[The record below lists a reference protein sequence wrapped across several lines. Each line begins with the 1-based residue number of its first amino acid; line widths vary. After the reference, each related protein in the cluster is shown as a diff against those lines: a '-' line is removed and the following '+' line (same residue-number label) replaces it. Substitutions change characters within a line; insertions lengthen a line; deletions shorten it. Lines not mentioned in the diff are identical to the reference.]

1 MTVTADDLGVLG
13 NLGKAIGLLGSDGDP
28 NPSWFGDPAA
38 SLQTV
43 LADDGQRAALIDFVD
58 EALGGADASAD
69 PSGTTWLPLVELE
82 PPEPRLTVAVTVDD
96 RPADHVTVGLGV
108 AFETEG
114 PASRT
119 TVSVPLFQAAKRGQT
134 IGSPFLLGQV
144 GGRLHLASHVT
155 VDESAPVPGQAR
167 LGGVGLEVDLPTA
180 AGDSPAVFTLVLEDF
195 QLPGAAA
202 PQTVRISGSGTE
214 QIEHSV
220 LDLVLSLL
228 RAQAQALG
236 GSPVADLAGLLGLG
250 GDDVPD
256 FPIEQL
262 AADGI
267 AALPA
272 WLESVLDSTPARQAW
287 LGHLAALVGGNVDG
301 DDITLTLGATA
312 AALRFGLLAQ
322 PGPSGHTQLTATLGV
337 DVGVGSPRVQARADL
352 LRIDLGSGSALGL
365 PSLGVWASIGVH
377 DGAGTAVLDVTD
389 PTVAHAD
396 TLRVGFGLD
405 ADRKLNFVLAADVV
419 RLGAHSYPTLDL
431 TSPAAVM
438 DAAEH
443 TVDDIATQLLGQLG
457 SSLGAARM
465 LLGLDPPTGTVVPT
479 IGLADLLHDP
489 LGAVAGYWHTLLT
502 AHGDAVTVLLESVRD
517 TFADAGVGALPIRG
531 TGGVDDPWRV
541 ALVGPVELEAMVDGD
556 SLNLTLAASTSVDTI
571 GQRCTVLET
580 RLAATLAVLD
590 LAGRHVQLLPSVE
603 GALNARERGVT
614 PPQVTLPL
622 GGGAALTATG
632 VGFSLRW
639 AAGRGLA
646 AALETPA
653 LSLQLPSGET
663 LPVAFPTID
672 ADGNVTLPPEAWD
685 ALQALLG
692 EVGMLLPGLVGELV
706 ELAGWRGGEAGLRL
720 ADLVTDPGAALA
732 VWLPQ
737 LALGEL
743 GPVALGLLADL
754 LTAAGPAGGAI
765 AGTGSPDDPIRI
777 ALDTGGSLPE
787 LAVWF
792 PPAGLERP
800 VVAAPQSLRLW
811 RPGDPALDAGAL
823 ASAIAAEGMVDSA
836 VRDLADGRDVAGGL
850 AALTTRW
857 TGSDGAVVPPATT
870 PGGIAVRRVGAAA
883 GGLAARL
890 DLEDE
895 LGRVPSTVVHVAIGA
910 GSWPDA
916 PADRRVDLTATGL
929 APAMFTAPA
938 PVAGDWFV
946 ALGARAAC
954 RLAAGD
960 DDGTLGQAQRLQV
973 VLDALA
979 PLGND
984 LVVVALAGAGHA
996 ARLAAQAQAAVSDLV
1011 TLGTP
1016 LGPVSLTVLST
1027 QPGADALRLLGR
1039 LLPPA
1044 AAGGADDDLALGRQL
1059 VGGALALAGQADPAG
1074 ELRLPA
1080 TELPAPRAG
1089 LTVTALFGTLAGD
1102 QVGRAVT
1109 AIVAAGLAT
1118 RARARAA
1125 QPLPEPTGVDA
1136 GIRFSVPASTA
1147 GALAIDGD
1155 AVLRLVGFDLASGPT
1170 HGLELRARVS
1180 VRDRV
1185 GWLAAT
1191 PETAVRMLSLDVAV
1205 PLAGAPGPGHAA
1217 VTLHDAR
1224 ALGTDQERLTLA
1236 TGADVTALLPEARV
1250 LLAVAVERLVADTAN
1265 PLAAQLV
1272 ALLEA
1277 LGLVAAG
1284 GAVPDAFEQ
1293 LLHDPA
1299 GLVDARLAAA
1309 RSELA
1314 TALASLLGP
1323 AGAGIDLAA
1332 GRLTVT
1338 GGSPAGGLFGWSGRL
1353 DLTAAGIGG
1362 DLAFGPAGPAGA
1374 AGALQLVVTLAPF
1387 AAGLHWRRPGGAV
1400 EDIAL
1405 WPQPQ
1410 GAALARAFAHAAPGL
1425 GGQLALELMRRAD
1438 EDARPLIDAALDAL
1452 GLLGGSP
1459 SDELRP
1465 LRPLAGLLAD
1475 PAGWLRSSESIGSQP
1490 AKAQALL
1497 DALRPLTGLGG
1508 SAGDPLPLASGVALA
1523 VAADGPDLALA
1534 LSLDSSGWAPVDS
1547 PLGRLAAAVTA
1558 GLTVGAA
1565 GTPRA
1570 SLELQ
1575 AGLAGAAGGRSA
1587 VHVRLAGA
1595 GIDVFLR
1602 PGSGADIPL
1611 VPFAGLG
1618 SLADAAKLALPF
1630 LLDQLAGVAGPVGAA
1645 VGGVGDALALRSGD
1659 PAKFDS
1665 TRLAAWAADPAA
1677 ALATAVPSIVHTGLE
1692 TLAPLLDGV
1701 VPAAV
1706 TVTGSATDLTVA
1718 VGAVSLGWSPSDHRV
1733 SLSGSNIV
1741 VPGIEHLSFTVAVSD
1756 SGLQE
1761 LSVAVGP
1768 AALDAGGLT
1777 LRPFASFAVGA
1788 GPAGGRRVAAGLALD
1803 DTHRFVARWLLD
1815 GGGFALTASDGPLA
1829 GATDLTDPAAVAL
1842 RAVETVAD
1850 LVAAVALGTAAV
1862 QELLDASA
1870 GAGHVRD
1877 LLRGVLLED
1886 VANPTGL
1893 VPGLFDPTTVLARA
1907 QHLLANLAGIGLTVT
1922 VDGLELS
1929 LTTVDGVI
1937 GLQLGLAQRMSLVS
1951 GDVSIW
1957 LENDDSWIENH
1968 PAGPGGLF
1976 VGVLRPGG
1984 LPQFEPSL
1992 AVEGVGL
1999 RIGKSS
2005 GPLLDA
2011 GITLE
2016 SVALHAFAE
2025 LDLSGAKAGGVQ
2037 VQFSNLAVAASGASG
2052 GNGIASGLLKDS
2064 GSQPPKPAF
2073 SPALAIQKHGNDP
2086 VHVALRAGDGDGPWW
2101 IAIQK
2106 GFGPIYLEQVGLGVT
2121 MPQQRVERISLLLDG
2136 SVSLFG
2142 LTCAVDDLQ
2151 ITYLVANGDLFNP
2164 ANWGVDLGGLAVDA
2178 NLAGVTIAGGLLKS
2192 GTEPNIEYLGM
2203 LLGRFAVYGIT
2214 IFGGYGQGEDNGQR
2228 FVAFFAV
2235 GAVVGPI
2242 GGPPAFFLTGIG
2254 GGFGIN
2260 RALVVPTDLS
2270 TFGQYPLIQ
2279 ALDVAAQPGNPM
2291 DELRA
2296 LGQYFPMRRGT
2307 FWFAAGIS
2315 FNSFALVDGIA
2326 VVAVEIGDG
2335 LDISLLG
2342 LARMALP
2349 RPQFAIVSIEIAL
2362 VVRFSSSEGVLWVQG
2377 QLTDNSWLLY
2387 PDVRLTGGFAFV
2399 TWFKGD
2405 YRGQFVLTLGGYHPS
2420 FNKPGYPQVPRLGLR
2435 WSIGDTIVIEAGSYF
2450 ALTSEAVM
2458 AGGDFKASAD
2468 FGPAWAKVAFGA
2480 HGIVF
2485 FDPFHYDVMAYARI
2499 AAGVTIDTWI
2509 FGTITISV
2517 SLGAQIEVEGPDFHG
2532 RAEFD
2537 VGPISL
2543 TVEFGSS
2550 NQGQPLLLDA
2560 ATFIAKYLAEASPGV
2575 AAALAVITSSGAQP
2589 SGGNAPT
2596 PDGSGDRPF
2605 LVTPEFSLVLT
2616 TIVPA
2621 TDLRLHSPGG
2631 DDTHHFAPTRQL
2643 GVAPMG
2649 AAAVAPT
2656 LELSWVRDGG
2666 QLPFPFTATARQF
2679 GAFPLGVW
2687 GPPQDVNN
2695 PQIPSG
2701 EVAQAL
2707 SEVGLLAAATEAPGG
2722 PEIPYYQVEIGSRR
2736 PLPFSLHDAD
2746 SAQIRASGA
2755 DLAGLVPDPAGV
2767 GAAFATANRWLAD
2780 KSSPLELATL
2790 RGSRQAPPRFG
2801 TLGEGL
2807 DTVPASVVPEVGPV
2821 PPPEQVDTF
2830 VYPPSAV
2837 GVLARSG
2844 VARATEPPAGTTV
2857 SDSPRL
2863 RRFPAP
2869 TLASVQAAR
2878 SRSVAAQL
2886 MLVDAPA
2893 APGGAAPTLIASG
2906 TTPVTAVA
2914 RGGSAAVA
2922 GLGSAG
2928 RDRLNGLTASLAAG
2942 RRLAGAAATPTPG
2955 AALQAG
2961 EIAVLRVPN
2970 AVRDVGGG
2978 DRPQLGISG
2987 CSVRVVALANGGVVS
3002 DDLDVSGDQQTWA
3015 LPAGCERVAVLALG
3029 DGSAQ
3034 EAGLAGWHSGM
3045 QLPYL
3050 GWSTG
3055 IGARCTVRSTGQP
3068 IAAHR
3073 ERGQAGWVTGAE
3085 LARGRSTVATRFSQP
3100 VTVVLIALDDPEA
3113 LGGDVDGRTLVL
3125 GLDGAERSRDAA
3137 GNEQAPVVLIADN
3150 RSLLAYEVQP
3160 DGDGPVTV
3168 TVASDRGWS
3177 LAGVF
3182 ATAGISAAAAVAP
3195 LAEHGFDAALRP
3207 LAPGNGGSARLY
3219 WVGADVPDTAA
3230 RPARPRRAAKKRR
3243 ATRPRKRG
3251 S

>member
-1 MTVTADDLGVLG
+1 MSVTADDLGVLG

-69 PSGTTWLPLVELE
+69 PSGATWLPLVELE

-96 RPADHVTVGLGV
+96 RPSDHITVGLGV

-202 PQTVRISGSGTE
+202 PQTVRISGSGAE

-287 LGHLAALVGGNVDG
+287 LGHLAALVGGSVDG

-312 AALRFGLLAQ
+312 AALRLGLLAR
-322 PGPSGHTQLTATLGV
+322 PGPSGHTQLAATLGV

-405 ADRKLNFVLAADVV
+405 ADRKLNFVLAADAVQ
-419 RLGAHSYPTLDL
+419 LGAHSYPTLDL

-541 ALVGPVELEAMVDGD
+541 ALVGPVELEAMVAGD
-556 SLNLTLAASTSVDTI
+556 SLNLTLAASTSVDTL

-590 LAGRHVQLLPSVE
+590 LAGSHVQLLPSVE

-653 LSLQLPSGET
+653 LSLQLPSGQT
-663 LPVAFPTID
+663 LPVAFPTIG
-672 ADGNVTLPPEAWD
+672 ADGNATLPPEAWD

-692 EVGMLLPGLVGELV
+692 EVATLLPGLVGELV
-706 ELAGWRGGEAGLRL
+706 ELAGWRGGGTGLRL
-720 ADLVTDPGAALA
+720 ADLVADPGAALA
-732 VWLPQ
+732 AWLPE

-743 GPVALGLLADL
+743 GPVALGLGLLADL

-800 VVAAPQSLRLW
+800 VVAAPQALRLW
-811 RPGDPALDAGAL
+811 RPGDPPLDAGAL

-836 VRDLADGRDVAGGL
+836 VRDLADGRDVASGL

-857 TGSDGAVVPPATT
+857 TGNDGAVVPPATA
-870 PGGIAVRRVGAAA
+870 PDGITVQRVSTAAR
-883 GGLAARL
+883 GLAARL

-916 PADRRVDLTATGL
+916 PADRLVDLTATGL

-946 ALGARAAC
+946 ALGTRAAC
-954 RLAAGD
+954 KLVTGD

-1044 AAGGADDDLALGRQL
+1044 AEGEDDDLALGRQL
-1059 VGGALALAGQADPAG
+1059 VSGALALVGQADPAG

-1080 TELPAPRAG
+1080 TELTAPRAG
-1089 LTVTALFGTLAGD
+1089 LSVTALFGTLAGD

-1125 QPLPEPTGVDA
+1125 QPLPVPTGVDA
-1136 GIRFSVPASTA
+1136 GIRFSLPASTA

-1180 VRDRV
+1180 VRDRL

-1191 PETAVRMLSLDVAV
+1191 PETALRMLSLDVTV
-1205 PLAGAPGPGHAA
+1205 PLAGASGPGHAA

-1250 LLAVAVERLVADTAN
+1250 LLAVAVERLVADATN

-1323 AGAGIDLAA
+1323 AGAGIDLAT

-1338 GGSPAGGLFGWSGRL
+1338 GGSPASGLFGWSGRL
-1353 DLTAAGIGG
+1353 DLAAAGIGG
-1362 DLAFGPAGPAGA
+1362 DLAFGPAGPPGA

-1387 AAGLHWRRPGGAV
+1387 AAGLHWRQPGGVV

-1475 PAGWLRSSESIGSQP
+1475 PAGWLRSSESIGAQP

-1565 GTPRA
+1565 ATPRA

-1595 GIDVFLR
+1595 GIAVFLR
-1602 PGSGADIPL
+1602 PGSGADIAL

-1618 SLADAAKLALPF
+1618 SLADAAELALPF

-1645 VGGVGDALALRSGD
+1645 VGGVGDALALRSGA

-1706 TVTGSATDLTVA
+1706 TVTGSPTDLTVA

-1733 SLSGSNIV
+1733 SLNGSNIV

-1768 AALDAGGLT
+1768 AALDAGGTT

-1803 DTHRFVARWLLD
+1803 DTHRFAARWLLD
-1815 GGGFALTASDGPLA
+1815 GGGFALAASDGPLA

-1842 RAVETVAD
+1842 RAVETVAE

-1862 QELLDASA
+1862 QELLDHGA

-1877 LLRGVLLED
+1877 MLRGVLLED
-1886 VANPTGL
+1886 VVNPTGL
-1893 VPGLFDPTTVLARA
+1893 VAGLFDPTTVLARA

-1922 VDGLELS
+1922 VDGLQLS

-1937 GLQLGLAQRMSLVS
+1937 GLQLGLAQRMPLVS

-1999 RIGKSS
+1999 RFGKS
-2005 GPLLDA
+2005 GPLLDVA
-2011 GITLE
+2011 GLTLGIGRAARC
-2016 SVALHAFAE
+2016 SAASAI
-2025 LDLSGAKAGGVQ
+2025 GRTAGGVE
-2037 VQFSNLAVAASGASG
+2037 VQLSDLGSRRRRRERRQRRRTGRR
-2052 GNGIASGLLKDS
+2052 LDS
-2064 GSQPPKPAF
+2064 GKGSNALQPKF
-2073 SPALAIQKHGNDP
+2073 TPALAVQKRGNGP
-2086 VHVALRAGDGDGPWW
+2086 VLVALRAGDGSGPWW

-2106 GFGPIYLEQVGLGVT
+2106 GFGPLYIEQVGFGVT
-2121 MPQQRVERISLLLDG
+2121 MQQDSCSASRCCSTAR
-2136 SVSLFG
+2136 VSLFG
-2142 LTCAVDDLQ
+2142 LTAAVDDLQ
-2151 ITYLVANGDLFNP
+2151 
-2164 ANWGVDLGGLAVDA
+2164 
-2178 NLAGVTIAGGLLKS
+2178 
-2192 GTEPNIEYLGM
+2192 
-2203 LLGRFAVYGIT
+2203 
-2214 IFGGYGQGEDNGQR
+2214 
-2228 FVAFFAV
+2228 
-2235 GAVVGPI
+2235 
-2242 GGPPAFFLTGIG
+2242 LT
-2254 GGFGIN
+2254 F
-2260 RALVVPTDLS
+2260 
-2270 TFGQYPLIQ
+2270 
-2279 ALDVAAQPGNPM
+2279 
-2291 DELRA
+2291 
-2296 LGQYFPMRRGT
+2296 
-2307 FWFAAGIS
+2307 
-2315 FNSFALVDGIA
+2315 
-2326 VVAVEIGDG
+2326 VVASDGDG
-2335 LDISLLG
+2335 L
-2342 LARMALP
+2342 
-2349 RPQFAIVSIEIAL
+2349 RP
-2362 VVRFSSSEGVLWVQG
+2362 G
-2377 QLTDNSWLLY
+2377 QL
-2387 PDVRLTGGFAFV
+2387 GG
-2399 TWFKGD
+2399 
-2405 YRGQFVLTLGGYHPS
+2405 R
-2420 FNKPGYPQVPRLGLR
+2420 
-2435 WSIGDTIVIEAGSYF
+2435 
-2450 ALTSEAVM
+2450 
-2458 AGGDFKASAD
+2458 
-2468 FGPAWAKVAFGA
+2468 
-2480 HGIVF
+2480 
-2485 FDPFHYDVMAYARI
+2485 
-2499 AAGVTIDTWI
+2499 
-2509 FGTITISV
+2509 
-2517 SLGAQIEVEGPDFHG
+2517 
-2532 RAEFD
+2532 
-2537 VGPISL
+2537 
-2543 TVEFGSS
+2543 
-2550 NQGQPLLLDA
+2550 
-2560 ATFIAKYLAEASPGV
+2560 
-2575 AAALAVITSSGAQP
+2575 
-2589 SGGNAPT
+2589 
-2596 PDGSGDRPF
+2596 
-2605 LVTPEFSLVLT
+2605 
-2616 TIVPA
+2616 
-2621 TDLRLHSPGG
+2621 
-2631 DDTHHFAPTRQL
+2631 
-2643 GVAPMG
+2643 
-2649 AAAVAPT
+2649 
-2656 LELSWVRDGG
+2656 
-2666 QLPFPFTATARQF
+2666 
-2679 GAFPLGVW
+2679 
-2687 GPPQDVNN
+2687 
-2695 PQIPSG
+2695 
-2701 EVAQAL
+2701 
-2707 SEVGLLAAATEAPGG
+2707 
-2722 PEIPYYQVEIGSRR
+2722 SRR
-2736 PLPFSLHDAD
+2736 A
-2746 SAQIRASGA
+2746 R
-2755 DLAGLVPDPAGV
+2755 
-2767 GAAFATANRWLAD
+2767 R
-2780 KSSPLELATL
+2780 
-2790 RGSRQAPPRFG
+2790 SRR
-2801 TLGEGL
+2801 TW
-2807 DTVPASVVPEVGPV
+2807 PAS
-2821 PPPEQVDTF
+2821 
-2830 VYPPSAV
+2830 
-2837 GVLARSG
+2837 RS
-2844 VARATEPPAGTTV
+2844 
-2857 SDSPRL
+2857 
-2863 RRFPAP
+2863 
-2869 TLASVQAAR
+2869 
-2878 SRSVAAQL
+2878 
-2886 MLVDAPA
+2886 PA
-2893 APGGAAPTLIASG
+2893 A
-2906 TTPVTAVA
+2906 
-2914 RGGSAAVA
+2914 
-2922 GLGSAG
+2922 
-2928 RDRLNGLTASLAAG
+2928 
-2942 RRLAGAAATPTPG
+2942 
-2955 AALQAG
+2955 
-2961 EIAVLRVPN
+2961 
-2970 AVRDVGGG
+2970 
-2978 DRPQLGISG
+2978 
-2987 CSVRVVALANGGVVS
+2987 C
-3002 DDLDVSGDQQTWA
+3002 
-3015 LPAGCERVAVLALG
+3015 
-3029 DGSAQ
+3029 
-3034 EAGLAGWHSGM
+3034 
-3045 QLPYL
+3045 
-3050 GWSTG
+3050 
-3055 IGARCTVRSTGQP
+3055 
-3068 IAAHR
+3068 
-3073 ERGQAGWVTGAE
+3073 
-3085 LARGRSTVATRFSQP
+3085 
-3100 VTVVLIALDDPEA
+3100 
-3113 LGGDVDGRTLVL
+3113 
-3125 GLDGAERSRDAA
+3125 
-3137 GNEQAPVVLIADN
+3137 
-3150 RSLLAYEVQP
+3150 
-3160 DGDGPVTV
+3160 
-3168 TVASDRGWS
+3168 
-3177 LAGVF
+3177 
-3182 ATAGISAAAAVAP
+3182 
-3195 LAEHGFDAALRP
+3195 
-3207 LAPGNGGSARLY
+3207 
-3219 WVGADVPDTAA
+3219 
-3230 RPARPRRAAKKRR
+3230 
-3243 ATRPRKRG
+3243 
-3251 S
+3251 